1 MQTKKKIIR
10 KIKPTMN
17 MWIKIMEKLQ
27 QRTYE
32 DEEDE
37 EHEDELQKINKNVN
51 PCS

>member
-1 MQTKKKIIR
+1 MQTKRKIIR

-17 MWIKIMEKLQ
+17 TWIKIVEKLQ

-37 EHEDELQKINKNVN
+37 EHEHELQTINKNVN
-51 PCS
+51 PHS